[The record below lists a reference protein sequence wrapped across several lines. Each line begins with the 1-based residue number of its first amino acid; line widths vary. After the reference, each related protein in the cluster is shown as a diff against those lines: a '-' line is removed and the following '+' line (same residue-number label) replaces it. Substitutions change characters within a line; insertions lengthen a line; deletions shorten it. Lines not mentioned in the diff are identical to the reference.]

1 MTVLA
6 LLLSNAIPFF
16 DDLTAIV
23 GALLIA
29 PFTFGLPPL
38 FGLYSFWRKVDPWT
52 WLPRIER
59 AAFYVLLVVCGYYM
73 CVMLAVF
80 VRSRLCCACLP
91 LGTRALRRC
100 VYLARSLERE
110 IVQSTDRTGR
120 PTSLGASNTQDD
132 RHGGHRTRGGQR

>member
-73 CVMLAVF
+73 CVMLAVL

-91 LGTRALRRC
+91 GTRALRHCFFFCQISRT
-100 VYLARSLERE
+100 R
-110 IVQSTDRTGR
+110 DRTE
-120 PTSLGASNTQDD
+120 
-132 RHGGHRTRGGQR
+132 H

>member
-38 FGLYSFWRKVDPWT
+38 FGLYSFWRKVGPWT

-80 VRSRLCCACLP
+80 VRSRLCCACLSRHACAP
-91 LGTRALRRC
+91 TLCFFSQISQTR
-100 VYLARSLERE
+100 
-110 IVQSTDRTGR
+110 DRTE
-120 PTSLGASNTQDD
+120 
-132 RHGGHRTRGGQR
+132 H

>member
-73 CVMLAVF
+73 CVMLAVL
-80 VRSRLCCACLP
+80 VRYVVRAF
-91 LGTRALRRC
+91 LGTRALRHC
-100 VYLARSLERE
+100 VYLTRSLERE

>member
-73 CVMLAVF
+73 CVMLAAF
-80 VRSRLCCACLP
+80 VRSRLCCACLS
-91 LGTRALRRC
+91 RHAC
-100 VYLARSLERE
+100 A
-110 IVQSTDRTGR
+110 
-120 PTSLGASNTQDD
+120 PTLCLFSQIS
-132 RHGGHRTRGGQR
+132 

>member
-52 WLPRIER
+52 WLPRVER

-80 VRSRLCCACLP
+80 LCFACLP
-91 LGTRALRRC
+91 RHACAPILCLFSQISRTR
-100 VYLARSLERE
+100 
-110 IVQSTDRTGR
+110 DRTE
-120 PTSLGASNTQDD
+120 
-132 RHGGHRTRGGQR
+132 H